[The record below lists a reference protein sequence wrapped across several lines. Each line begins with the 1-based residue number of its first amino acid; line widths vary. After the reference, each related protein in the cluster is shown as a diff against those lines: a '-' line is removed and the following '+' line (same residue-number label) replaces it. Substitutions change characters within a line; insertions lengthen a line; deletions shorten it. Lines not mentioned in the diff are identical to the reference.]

1 MPSPIHLCII
11 LSLCSH
17 GISSCIHL
25 NICHIRLQW
34 FITQDCELLQRKD
47 STFMLVFLRSCVH
60 RSKCWCSI
68 NKWLKE
74 LKKKRSMSRRTHGL
88 IEKEHWFHQ
97 SLTKI
102 INGRLHYGASQVALV
117 VKNLSANAGDVR
129 DVGSIPGSERS
140 PGEDMATPSSIL
152 A

>member
-1 MPSPIHLCII
+1 
-11 LSLCSH
+11 
-17 GISSCIHL
+17 
-25 NICHIRLQW
+25 
-34 FITQDCELLQRKD
+34 
-47 STFMLVFLRSCVH
+47 
-60 RSKCWCSI
+60 
-68 NKWLKE
+68 
-74 LKKKRSMSRRTHGL
+74 MSRRTHGL

-140 PGEDMATPSSIL
+140 PGEDKQPPPVYLPRESQGQRNLVGYSPTLGCKESDMTEVTLHAQVLLCPFYRWGNWVSQRLNYLLEVTQWAASRLVIETEASVVPFASQL
-152 A
+152 